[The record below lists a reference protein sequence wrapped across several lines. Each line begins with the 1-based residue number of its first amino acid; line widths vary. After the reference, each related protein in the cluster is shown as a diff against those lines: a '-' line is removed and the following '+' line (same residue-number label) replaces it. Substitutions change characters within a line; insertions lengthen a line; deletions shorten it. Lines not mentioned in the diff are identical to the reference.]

1 VPELHAGYRPARRY
15 DDAEPGVFNPEGLRA
30 RVGASHLPLGELVTA
45 FTAAGLRVERFEEDG
60 EDDYPYLVALV
71 ARR

>member
-1 VPELHAGYRPARRY
+1 MARY
-15 DDAEPGVFNPEGLRA
+15 DGIADSE
-30 RVGASHLPLGELVTA
+30 H
-45 FTAAGLRVERFEEDG
+45 FEEDG